1 MIQEKSQ
8 TSAELD
14 EVVLATASQGR
25 KKLKVI
31 GENGY
36 YKAKWTNGGRLPDGI
51 TGKFTSRHAAQEA
64 INVWLAG
71 RKE

>member
-1 MIQEKSQ
+1 MTQEKSQ

-14 EVVLATASQGR
+14 ERILATAQDGR

-36 YKAKWTNGGRLPDGI
+36 YKAKWTNGGRLPDGLV
-51 TGKFTSRHAAQEA
+51 GKFTSRHEAQEA

-71 RKE
+71 RK